1 MLEVRSISVSYG
13 AAPALWD
20 IGLDVAVGE
29 LVCVVGPN
37 GAGKT
42 TLINAIAGLHRV
54 RSGQIRY
61 QGEDITQLPAHRFC
75 DKGIALVPEGRRLFT
90 QMSVLDNL
98 ELGSFIGRAKAQRK
112 QTLAHVLELF
122 PALKVKLHQPAGSL
136 SGGQQQMVAIGRG
149 LMAQPGLLLLDE
161 PSLGLSPLVV
171 QDMFNAIRQIS
182 HSGTSILL
190 VEQNV
195 SMAMALAQRAYV
207 VEEGRIVM
215 QGPAQDLL
223 QSPAIQ
229 RAYLGLGDDAG
240 EAPSDPQAPHA
251 APTATPTSFAT
262 SSASPLKGPSMNTC
276 NIGLLVGSLRRESIN
291 KRLADAMV
299 KLAPPSLTFHPIA
312 LDELPMYNG
321 DLEANRPEAVNRFT
335 AACARMDG
343 MLIVTPEFNRSL
355 PAVLKN
361 AIDWGSKPMD
371 KNVWR
376 DKTIAAAGTT
386 PGAIGTAAAQ
396 LHLRQVLGALNATV
410 IGGECY
416 VTMKPGLIDED
427 GTVTD
432 ETTRQFLQNYINRF
446 ASFATR
452 LAGK

>member
-20 IGLDVAVGE
+20 IDLDVATGE

-42 TLINAIAGLHRV
+42 TLINTVAGLHRV
-54 RSGQIRY
+54 RGGRIRY
-61 QGEDITQLPAHRFC
+61 QGEDITHLPPHRFC
-75 DKGIALVPEGRRLFT
+75 DRGIALVPEGRRLFT

-98 ELGSFIGRAKAQRK
+98 ELGSFNRRAKAQRR
-112 QTLAHVLELF
+112 QTLAHVLALF
-122 PALKVKLHQPAGSL
+122 PALEAKLHQPAGSL

-149 LMAQPGLLLLDE
+149 LMARPGLLLLDE

-171 QDMFNAIRQIS
+171 QDMFNAIRQINQE
-182 HSGTSILL
+182 GTSVLL

-215 QGPAQDLL
+215 QGPAGDLL

-229 RAYLGLGDDAG
+229 RAYLGLGQDAH
-240 EAPSDPQAPHA
+240 EAPATASTPSPSDSQ
-251 APTATPTSFAT
+251 
-262 SSASPLKGPSMNTC
+262 PLKGPFMSTC
-276 NIGLLVGSLRRESIN
+276 KIGLLVGSLRRESVN
-291 KRLADAMV
+291 KRLAAALV
-299 KLAPPSLTFHPIA
+299 KLAPPSLSFHPIA
-312 LDELPMYNG
+312 LDELPIYNG
-321 DLEANRPEAVNRFT
+321 DLEGRRPEAVNRFT
-335 AACARMDG
+335 AACADMDG

-361 AIDWGSKPMD
+361 AIDWGSKPME

-376 DKTIAAAGTT
+376 DKAIALAGTT

-396 LHLRQVLGALNATV
+396 LHLRQILGALSASV
-410 IGGECY
+410 VGGECY
-416 VTMKPGLIDED
+416 VTFKPDLITADGSVTED
-427 GTVTD
+427 S
-432 ETTRQFLQNYINRF
+432 TRQFLQNYIDRF
-446 ASFATR
+446 AAFATR
-452 LAGK
+452 LTRN